1 MQIGY
6 ILGLNG
12 LIVALVEMILIYK
25 IEGKFEKLY
34 LISFGVSLVVV
45 NYIIFL
51 FSHSYVWLIIGI
63 LFATFSEIFAMP
75 FMNAFSIGRSKP
87 HNRGQYSALH
97 SMTWS
102 IAQISAPLIGTQTI
116 AHFGFD
122 TLWYILG
129 SFGVVSAIGFVWLK
143 RVKN

>member
-1 MQIGY
+1 
-6 ILGLNG
+6 
-12 LIVALVEMILIYK
+12 
-25 IEGKFEKLY
+25 
-34 LISFGVSLVVV
+34 
-45 NYIIFL
+45 
-51 FSHSYVWLIIGI
+51 
-63 LFATFSEIFAMP
+63 
-75 FMNAFSIGRSKP
+75 
-87 HNRGQYSALH
+87 
-97 SMTWS
+97 MTWS